1 MTALIVDDD
10 YKCIELIRQI
20 ISINCLEITNI
31 HSARTAMEGVKMIQ
45 HVKPYIVFL
54 DIMMPHHTGFDLL
67 ECFHDRNF
75 QVIIVSGHDDIRQIA
90 QQYQAN
96 AFIPKPLDV
105 RLFTSELERVI
116 QKSPPP
122 FKHRCLFENHNTRV
136 IQNKKIAIHT
146 SKCIDYVTVD
156 DIMRIEADGA
166 YSFIH
171 LTKPDKVLHTS
182 IPLNK
187 LQTLLPTHQF
197 FRTHRSHLVNLQFVD
212 NVYTEDNHRF
222 QITIDGSNSRFD
234 L

>member
-75 QVIIVSGHDDIRQIA
+75 QVIIVSGHDDIRRIA

-116 QKSPPP
+116 QKSPPRLNTGVYLKTITQGLFKTKKLP
-122 FKHRCLFENHNTRV
+122 FTHQSVL
-136 IQNKKIAIHT
+136 
-146 SKCIDYVTVD
+146 
-156 DIMRIEADGA
+156 IMLPLMILCELKLTEH
-166 YSFIH
+166 IH
-171 LTKPDKVLHTS
+171 LST
-182 IPLNK
+182 
-187 LQTLLPTHQF
+187 
-197 FRTHRSHLVNLQFVD
+197 
-212 NVYTEDNHRF
+212 
-222 QITIDGSNSRFD
+222 
-234 L
+234 